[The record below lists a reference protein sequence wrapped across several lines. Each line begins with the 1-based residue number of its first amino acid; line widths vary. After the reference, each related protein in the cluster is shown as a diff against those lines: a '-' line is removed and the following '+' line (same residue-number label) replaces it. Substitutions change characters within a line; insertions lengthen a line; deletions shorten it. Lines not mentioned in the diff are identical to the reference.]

1 MPGIEL
7 GDLGS
12 KIGMTSKDNGFMRFK
27 NVKIPRFN
35 MFSRICQVERDGTFT
50 VNGDPRLVYQVMMFV
65 RQSLIHFAPHRLS

>member
-35 MFSRICQVERDGTFT
+35 MFSRIC
-50 VNGDPRLVYQVMMFV
+50 
-65 RQSLIHFAPHRLS
+65 